1 MIKQGV
7 EEKPTTSVTI
17 KQGKIAFC
25 VEKEKGGTNRN
36 EIQKIKRLEWN
47 EIKKD

>member
-1 MIKQGV
+1 M
-7 EEKPTTSVTI
+7 TI

-36 EIQKIKRLEWN
+36 KIQKIKRLEWN
-47 EIKKD
+47 ERKKERLKAEGGKERP